1 MANWNKKIGLSV
13 LSLGLL
19 AMTPNVASAN
29 DCYSCDPCCDP
40 CSLGGFE
47 VGVDFIYWKPC
58 FDNTE
63 WAVREYSTTGTTTP
77 VTSEYNSSYQGICPS
92 WEPGVRVRVAK
103 RDIFCDWT
111 LSGSYTW
118 IHSTDNSSVHAGGV
132 NGTSS
137 DFVTSPLFAPGIAN
151 NFSSTT
157 DLVTFTDGAATW
169 KSNYQTWD
177 VLLSYDFNCNRCSV
191 FTPFFGVE
199 GLILSQQLDAEFNY
213 YNEASGNV
221 SGSSNGSSGQTIS
234 GSGQGLVDEAAWV
247 NWKSSYF
254 GVGLKLGT
262 DYVFNLFDCLKLFA
276 RASGSIVIGNND
288 SHSHQGYKYG
298 NGTGAATFQTLGKYK
313 DDDCCLIV
321 PGYNIALGV
330 QYDSCWCGTDVALR
344 LGWEFVQWFNVA
356 NPRSYGSNSFLNT
369 ANHAFAT
376 SASSPNTSTIGYQG
390 LTVGL
395 DVRF

>member
-29 DCYSCDPCCDP
+29 DCYSCDPCFDP

-58 FDNTE
+58 YDNTE
-63 WAVREYSTTGTTTP
+63 WAVKQFSSTTTTGGAA
-77 VTSEYNSSYQGICPS
+77 VSEYRSNYAAVCPS

-103 RDIFCDWT
+103 RDILCDWT

-118 IHSTDNSSVHAGGV
+118 IHSTDSDSIHASADSGIA
-132 NGTSS
+132 S
-137 DFVTSPLFAPGIAN
+137 DYVTSPLFGPNIGTQS
-151 NFSSTT
+151 FSIGN
-157 DLVTFTDGAATW
+157 VYFTEGTASW

-177 VLLSYDFNCNRCSV
+177 VLLSYDFKCNRCST

-199 GLILSQQLDAEFNY
+199 GLILSQQLDAAFNY
-213 YNEASGNV
+213 YADADASG
-221 SGSSNGSSGQTIS
+221 SES
-234 GSGQGLVDEAAWV
+234 GSGSGSATSSGSGFDIDEAAFV
-247 NWKSSYF
+247 KWKSSYF

-276 RASGSIVIGNND
+276 RASGSIVVGDNSSSSSQKWN
-288 SHSHQGYKYG
+288 YG
-298 NGTGAATFQTLGKYK
+298 NGTGTATFQTLAKYN

-344 LGWEFVQWFNVA
+344 LGWEFVQWFNIA
-356 NPRSYGSNSFLNT
+356 NPRTYANSFDGVTTNV
-369 ANHAFAT
+369 ANA
-376 SASSPNTSTIGYQG
+376 SQASSGNTSTIGYNG
-390 LTVGL
+390 LTLGL